1 MPLNDALPTLLPQAR
16 VRALSA
22 MNTLGTPRSKYPKLY
37 ADNFNATL
45 RAEIDDDPI
54 DGWNLLR
61 SSSGLHLRNDDTGL
75 MLRFLKEFKF
85 EGKVPPAGHNR
96 RRREAWAQ
104 PAILDQEAVGDQ
116 PLKNV
121 DGKGGERVRRRVP
134 FPRGRRPGCSC
145 PGHDGRGLSVR
156 EVKAE
161 RPILLSQMFAG
172 AFDGL
177 EDPARPVVPRAGIEG
192 FLGIPF
198 ELANEWCDNG
208 LTEKIDE
215 WAALDSREW

>member
-1 MPLNDALPTLLPQAR
+1 MDRLELIRKNLEPLNDALPTLLPQAR

-22 MNTLGTPRSKYPKLY
+22 MSTLGTPRSKYPKLY

-45 RAEIDDDPI
+45 RAEIDNEPI

-85 EGKVPPAGHNR
+85 EGKIPPAGHNR

-116 PLKNV
+116 PLKDTEV
-121 DGKGGERVRRRVP
+121 ILAWAESCGSFQCAAYQPVGTGSFPKGAPCMALMVLPLEGNLEEMAFSSDEPEGELLVP
-134 FPRGRRPGCSC
+134 QANII
-145 PGHDGRGLSVR
+145 VQ
-156 EVKAE
+156 E
-161 RPILLSQMFAG
+161 RKGEMVQ
-172 AFDGL
+172 
-177 EDPARPVVPRAGIEG
+177 
-192 FLGIPF
+192 
-198 ELANEWCDNG
+198 
-208 LTEKIDE
+208 
-215 WAALDSREW
+215 

>member
-1 MPLNDALPTLLPQAR
+1 MHLSTEGNPFLDRLELIRKNLEPLNDALPTLLPQAR

-22 MNTLGTPRSKYPKLY
+22 MSTLGTPRSKYPKLY

-45 RAEIDDDPI
+45 RAEIDNEPI

-85 EGKVPPAGHNR
+85 EGKIPPAGHNR

-116 PLKNV
+116 PLKDTEVILAWAESGGSFQRCLSTGGNRV
-121 DGKGGERVRRRVP
+121 VPKGGSVHGLDGP
-134 FPRGRRPGCSC
+134 SSGRESC
-145 PGHDGRGLSVR
+145 R
-156 EVKAE
+156 
-161 RPILLSQMFAG
+161 
-172 AFDGL
+172 
-177 EDPARPVVPRAGIEG
+177 
-192 FLGIPF
+192 
-198 ELANEWCDNG
+198 NG
-208 LTEKIDE
+208 LQQ
-215 WAALDSREW
+215 